1 MLNIVDAQNV
11 IRRGRVRSSAGQEY
25 LVTACSTS
33 EVDITTTTDQLARLS
48 CDEDVPGQASGTS
61 SSQDNLA
68 S

>member
-1 MLNIVDAQNV
+1 MFNIVEAQNV

-48 CDEDVPGQASGTS
+48 CDEDVPGQASGLRGARV
-61 SSQDNLA
+61 N
-68 S
+68 